1 MANTKIS
8 ALTAL
13 AGASVDTAADVLA
26 IVDNSAGAT
35 KKILVDELRISLS
48 ATQAMQEAGTNI
60 STFVT
65 PGRQQYHPGSA
76 KAWVLF
82 NGTAG
87 TITAQYNV
95 SSVSGTTGS
104 HEIGFTTPFSSA
116 NYVGIGT
123 CVGGAT
129 NDCFVQQTRASNP
142 TASSF
147 AIQTIDRSGTLTALE
162 RVYVAFYGDQS

>member
-82 NGTAG
+82 DGTG
-87 TITAQYNV
+87 PTITAQYNV
-95 SSVSGTTGS
+95 SSVTGS
-104 HEIGFTTPFSSA
+104 AGEHAIGFTTPFSSA
-116 NYVGIGT
+116 SYVGIGN
-123 CVGGAT
+123 CVASAVS
-129 NDCFVQQTRASNP
+129 DCFVQQTRGTNP

-147 AIQTIDRSGTLTALE
+147 SIQTVSRGGVLTALE